1 MSEVTGAVSGIVSPN
16 PPKSPINLPG
26 SVMHGKINF
35 KAATPSGNE
44 EQVDKFIKQQEKDRK
59 NAKRGQYFNYTVLGL
74 IGLASLGS
82 LGLMAHQ
89 TGWFKKFKLDFVDLT
104 GQKGLKDMA
113 MPDSQKKSA
122 EGIKNYINNF
132 DEIYKKGGGQGTA
145 ILMYGPPGTGKNTFA
160 YAIAKEFPNSKFI
173 DMDVSKMNSKWFGE
187 SEQNILGTMEA
198 TVKYAKEHKDEKIF
212 VFLDEIDS
220 VMMQDHGNGAKLSQ
234 DILNAFKKGFN
245 KLTKEKNIIV
255 IGATNLHIDPK
266 MAQLTGKALD
276 SAMLD
281 RFGEKVLVDLPD
293 KNQIKIAF
301 TNFYKNSER
310 GLIDETLKDIN
321 NPILDKIAEFL
332 SQKEH
337 QTSFR
342 KLEEGI
348 FKQAARKSKIGEK
361 LTYQDIINAIIDNKQ
376 NLNITDT
383 ELEAFLNSIK

>member
-1 MSEVTGAVSGIVSPN
+1 MNEITRISNYPTGTNISPN
-16 PPKSPINLPG
+16 T
-26 SVMHGKINF
+26 VNF
-35 KAATPSGNE
+35 KAQTVSLSNE
-44 EQVDKFIKQQEKDRK
+44 EQVDKFVKQQEKDRK
-59 NAKRGQYFNYTVLGL
+59 NAKRAQYFNYTVLGL

-82 LGLMAHQ
+82 LGFMAHQ
-89 TGWFKKFKLDFVDLT
+89 AGWFKRFKLDFVDLA
-104 GQKGLKDMA
+104 GQMGLKDMA
-113 MPDSQKKSA
+113 MPESQKKSA

-132 DEIYKKGGGQGTA
+132 DEIYKKGGGKGTA

-160 YAIAKEFPNSKFI
+160 YAIAKDFPNAKFI

-198 TVKYAKEHKDEKIF
+198 TVKYAQKHKDEKIF

-220 VMMQDHGNGAKLSQ
+220 VMMQDTGNGAKLSQ

-266 MAQLTGKALD
+266 MAQTMGKTLD

-301 TNFYKNSER
+301 TNFYKNPER
-310 GLIDETLKDIN
+310 GLINKELTDIN
-321 NPILDKIAEFL
+321 NPKLDKIAEFL
-332 SQKEH
+332 AQRE
-337 QTSFR
+337 R
-342 KLEEGI
+342 EIMDAEERFVQQLGMSYI
-348 FKQAARKSKIGEK
+348 RAKK
-361 LTYQDIINAIIDNKQ
+361 
-376 NLNITDT
+376 
-383 ELEAFLNSIK
+383 

>member
-1 MSEVTGAVSGIVSPN
+1 MNEVST
-16 PPKSPINLPG
+16 INNYP
-26 SVMHGKINF
+26 VPANTTVKNKVVNF
-35 KAATPSGNE
+35 KADGYVKTKEN
-44 EQVDKFIKQQEKDRK
+44 EQVDKFIKEKEKEKK

-82 LGLMAHQ
+82 LGIMAHQ
-89 TGWFKKFKLDFVDLT
+89 AGWFKKFKLDFVDLA

-113 MPDSQKKSA
+113 MPETQKKSA

-132 DEIYKKGGGQGTA
+132 EEIYKKGGGKGTA

-160 YAIAKEFPNSKFI
+160 YAIAKDFPNSKFV

-198 TVKYAKEHKDEKIF
+198 TVKYARKHQNEKVF
-212 VFLDEIDS
+212 VFIDEIDS
-220 VMMQDHGNGAKLSQ
+220 VMMQDSGNGAKLSQ

-266 MAQLTGKALD
+266 TAKIAGKTLD

-293 KNQIKIAF
+293 KEQIKIAF
-301 TNFYKNSER
+301 TNFYKNPER
-310 GLIDETLKDIN
+310 GFIDESLMDIN
-321 NPILDKIAEFL
+321 NSTLDKIAEFL
-332 SQKEH
+332 SKKEH

-348 FKQAARKSKIGEK
+348 LKQAARKSKIGENI
-361 LTYQDIINAIIDNKQ
+361 TYQDIINTISDNKE
-376 NLNITDT
+376 NLNITDA
-383 ELEAFLNSIK
+383 ELEAFLKSVK

>member
-1 MSEVTGAVSGIVSPN
+1 MNEVSTINNYPVSANTTVKN
-16 PPKSPINLPG
+16 K
-26 SVMHGKINF
+26 VVNF
-35 KAATPSGNE
+35 RADGYVKTKEN
-44 EQVDKFIKQQEKDRK
+44 EQVDKFIKEQEKARK

-82 LGLMAHQ
+82 LGIMAHQ
-89 TGWFKKFKLDFVDLT
+89 AGWFKKFKLDFVDLA

-113 MPDSQKKSA
+113 LPETQKKSA

-132 DEIYKKGGGQGTA
+132 EEIYKKGGGKGTA

-160 YAIAKEFPNSKFI
+160 YAIAKDFPNYKFV

-198 TVKYAKEHKDEKIF
+198 TVKYARKHQNEKVF
-212 VFLDEIDS
+212 VFIDEIDS
-220 VMMQDHGNGAKLSQ
+220 VMMQDSGNGAKLSQ

-266 MAQLTGKALD
+266 TAKIAGKTLD

-293 KNQIKIAF
+293 KEQIKIAF
-301 TNFYKNSER
+301 TNFYKNPER
-310 GLIDETLKDIN
+310 GFIDESLMDIN
-321 NPILDKIAEFL
+321 NSTLDKIAEFL
-332 SQKEH
+332 SKKEH

-348 FKQAARKSKIGEK
+348 LKQAARKSKIGENV
-361 LTYQDIINAIIDNKQ
+361 TYQDIINTISDNKE
-376 NLNITDT
+376 NLNITDA
-383 ELEAFLNSIK
+383 ELEAFLKSVK

>member
-1 MSEVTGAVSGIVSPN
+1 MNEVST
-16 PPKSPINLPG
+16 INNYP
-26 SVMHGKINF
+26 VPANTTVKNKVVNF
-35 KAATPSGNE
+35 KADGYVKTKEN
-44 EQVDKFIKQQEKDRK
+44 EQVDKFIKEQEKARK

-82 LGLMAHQ
+82 LGIMAHQ
-89 TGWFKKFKLDFVDLT
+89 AGWFKKFKLDFVDLA

-113 MPDSQKKSA
+113 MPETQKKSA

-132 DEIYKKGGGQGTA
+132 EEIYKKGGGKGTA

-160 YAIAKEFPNSKFI
+160 YAIAKDFPNSKFV

-198 TVKYAKEHKDEKIF
+198 TVKYARKHQNEKVF
-212 VFLDEIDS
+212 VFIDEIDS
-220 VMMQDHGNGAKLSQ
+220 VMMQDSGNGAKLSQ

-266 MAQLTGKALD
+266 TAKIAGKTLD

-293 KNQIKIAF
+293 KEQIKIAF
-301 TNFYKNSER
+301 TNFYKNPER
-310 GLIDETLKDIN
+310 GFIDESLMDIN
-321 NPILDKIAEFL
+321 NSTLDKIAEFL
-332 SQKEH
+332 SKKEH

-348 FKQAARKSKIGEK
+348 LKQAARKSKIGENI
-361 LTYQDIINAIIDNKQ
+361 TYQDIINTISDNKE
-376 NLNITDT
+376 NLNITDA
-383 ELEAFLNSIK
+383 ELEAFLKSVK